1 MTDLG
6 PVALAAVEDRGRP
19 GVSFEFFP
27 PKTDKAEIRLWDA
40 IRKLETLNPRFVSV
54 TYGAGGST
62 RDRTH
67 RTVKRIRDETTLTP
81 AAHLTCVDASKDEV
95 DAVVKDYWEAGI
107 RHIVALRGDPAG
119 GIDDKFVAHPEGYRN
134 ATELVTGIK
143 KVGDFEVSV
152 AAYPEVHP
160 ESPDMDHEI
169 EVLKQK
175 IDAGADRAITQF
187 FFDAECF
194 IRFHDRCCKAG
205 IGIPIVPGVMLQ
217 PNFNGL
223 KKMAGM
229 CGAKIPDWYD
239 TLYEGLDEDKDTR
252 QLLAA
257 SIAAEFCATLQAE
270 GFNEFHFYTLN
281 RADLAY
287 ATCRVLGMKHKVQR
301 RPAKE
306 AAE

>member
-6 PVALAAVEDRGRP
+6 PVALAATENRGRP
-19 GVSFEFFP
+19 DVSFEFFP
-27 PKTDKAEIRLWDA
+27 PKNDKAEERLWDA
-40 IRKLETLNPRFVSV
+40 IRKLETLQPRFVSV

-67 RTVKRIRDETTLTP
+67 RTVKRIKQETSLIP
-81 AAHLTCVDASKDEV
+81 AAHLTCVDASKSEV
-95 DAVVKDYWEAGI
+95 DEVVKDYWEAGI
-107 RHIVALRGDPAG
+107 RHIVALRGDPPG
-119 GIDDKFVAHPEGYRN
+119 GIDDKFVPHPDGYRN
-134 ATELVTGIK
+134 ATELVEGIK

-160 ESPDMDHEI
+160 ESPDMNHEI
-169 EVLKQK
+169 DVLKK
-175 IDAGADRAITQF
+175 KVDAGADRAITQF

-194 IRFHDRCCKAG
+194 IRFHEQCRKAG
-205 IGIPIVPGVMLQ
+205 LDIPIVPGVMLQ

-229 CGAKIPDWYD
+229 CGAHLPEWYD
-239 TLYEGLDEDKDTR
+239 ELFAGLDDDKDTR

-287 ATCRVLGMKHKVQR
+287 ATCRVLGMKANMKNKPVQ
-301 RPAKE
+301 E

>member
-6 PVALAAVEDRGRP
+6 PVALAATENRGRP
-19 GVSFEFFP
+19 DVSFEFFP
-27 PKTDKAEIRLWDA
+27 PKNDKAEERLWDA
-40 IRKLETLNPRFVSV
+40 IRKLETLQPRFVSV

-67 RTVKRIRDETTLTP
+67 RTVKRIKQETSLTP
-81 AAHLTCVDASKDEV
+81 AAHLTCVDASRGEVDEV
-95 DAVVKDYWEAGI
+95 IKDYWESGI
-107 RHIVALRGDPAG
+107 RHIVALRGDPPG
-119 GIDDKFVAHPEGYRN
+119 GIDDKFVPHPDGYRN
-134 ATELVTGIK
+134 ATELVEGIK
-143 KVGDFEVSV
+143 KIGDFEVSV

-160 ESPDMDHEI
+160 ESPDMNHEI
-169 EVLKQK
+169 DVLKK
-175 IDAGADRAITQF
+175 KVDAGADRAITQF

-194 IRFHDRCCKAG
+194 IRFHEQCRKAG
-205 IGIPIVPGVMLQ
+205 LEIPIVPGVMLQ
-217 PNFNGL
+217 PNFTGL

-229 CGAKIPDWYD
+229 CGAHIPDWYD
-239 TLYEGLDEDKDTR
+239 ELFLGLEEDKDTR

-287 ATCRVLGMKHKVQR
+287 ATCRVLGMKANMKNKQVQ
-301 RPAKE
+301 E

>member
-19 GVSFEFFP
+19 DVSFEFFP
-27 PKTDKAEIRLWDA
+27 PKTDKAEERLWDA

-67 RTVKRIRDETTLTP
+67 RTVKRIKDETTLTP

-119 GIDDKFVAHPEGYRN
+119 GIDDKFVAHPEGYKN
-134 ATELVTGIK
+134 ATELVKGIK
-143 KVGDFEVSV
+143 AIGDFEVSV

-160 ESPDMDHEI
+160 ESPHMDHEI
-169 EVLKQK
+169 DVLKQK

-194 IRFHDRCCKAG
+194 IQFHDRCRKAG
-205 IGIPIVPGVMLQ
+205 IEIPIVPGVMLQ

-229 CGAKIPDWYD
+229 CGAKIPEWYD

-287 ATCRVLGMKHKVQR
+287 ATCRVLGMKQQVQR
-301 RPAKE
+301 RPMKE